1 MATIPRPPAVQPL
14 PDNAKLVFKGIMFD
28 VYQWEQKLFNGKT
41 AIFEKLKRPD
51 TVMVLAVLDDGQI
64 LLTEEEQPGKR
75 PALSVPGGRVDV
87 GEDTLT
93 AARRELREE
102 TGYEA
107 REFTLWDAQQPVS
120 KIEWAI
126 YTFIAKGLTKVS
138 GPESD
143 GGEKITLK
151 PVSFDEFLATAEDGQ
166 FTDREIATKLYPA
179 LLHPEKRTELQE
191 LFKPLPP
198 KL

>member
-1 MATIPRPPAVQPL
+1 
-14 PDNAKLVFKGIMFD
+14 MFD